1 MNPTADL
8 EIWAAL
14 ASLDLLEEHE
24 RSAFARLLAHDP
36 AAWPCF
42 TGFQETAAAL
52 ALAVPPHA
60 PPPALHER
68 LFERIAR
75 GHKHAQAHVTLAP
88 GLTLAFGDTIPWTET
103 RVPGVRAKPLYVD
116 PARRYAS
123 SLVTMAAGTVYPAHQ
138 HRDVEE
144 LFMLSGDLIVAGHV
158 IRAGDYC
165 RAEAATFHETI
176 RTEHGCTFIVLASLD
191 DELLSAPVSGG

>member
-14 ASLDLLEEHE
+14 ASLELLEEHE

-36 AAWPCF
+36 AAWPCL

-75 GHKHAQAHVTLAP
+75 GHKQAQAHLTLAP
-88 GLTLAFGDTIPWTET
+88 GLILTFGDTIPWTET

-116 PARRYAS
+116 TARRYAS
-123 SLVTMAAGTVYPAHQ
+123 SLVTMAANGPRDARHGTLVM
-138 HRDVEE
+138 RW
-144 LFMLSGDLIVAGHV
+144 G
-158 IRAGDYC
+158 
-165 RAEAATFHETI
+165 TFRWT
-176 RTEHGCTFIVLASLD
+176 
-191 DELLSAPVSGG
+191 APIQVQ